1 MIFLNTG
8 LSEML
13 SQHVSQFKLHS
24 ITGCDLLKLS
34 RQQLLYL
41 KVNQLGHQEL
51 LLEAVELLALVDN
64 ARSRQS
70 TISLA
75 SALSKTTSQLIKAL
89 TDFEKIKDSSQ
100 HLICIEVGASI
111 LEAAKFLIGWLDRF
125 PTELICDYFSF
136 RLELLKSCLNLASS
150 LVSIVCLYV
159 ICMFQYL
166 PQDWCTTKL
175 CHDIL

>member
-1 MIFLNTG
+1 MTCEYVPVSKWDNVDVCMWING

-89 TDFEKIKDSSQ
+89 TDFEKVIYLCLTVSYIQ
-100 HLICIEVGASI
+100 HTYMYYMHFIQVLFEKVK
-111 LEAAKFLIGWLDRF
+111 LE
-125 PTELICDYFSF
+125 
-136 RLELLKSCLNLASS
+136 
-150 LVSIVCLYV
+150 
-159 ICMFQYL
+159 
-166 PQDWCTTKL
+166 
-175 CHDIL
+175 